1 MQASWLRVLGIASVA
16 ASAAAF
22 TGCGAGDLSPVS
34 DDVSGDNVTSGSLG
48 IDESASLDSDYS
60 TGSEALMSCTN
71 PDGTNSVMAA
81 FAVAVAQ
88 ELGRWN
94 ATKDFVQNN
103 TSGMSESSYGPQ
115 QAIKLASGSDANGP
129 IGKSRCSDGRCARV
143 QALLDMQYDQYN
155 NKVYIQ
161 GSGSTKVLLSPAALR
176 SRMFAKWNEQK
187 ACDQNARDGDNNS
200 CTKEQNVLKYVS
212 AAKGGCDTNFT
223 FSVKG
228 TTGAA
233 LRYPNQLKNELKF
246 ADSSNPYINFQN
258 LGNGNI
264 SIDPTYGLDDDGTSS
279 TGSCM
284 AACTKIS
291 VSSNYAG
298 ACCSCGG
305 ATKKFAKSPVNA
317 ITYLCQ

>member
-1 MQASWLRVLGIASVA
+1 MQANWLRALGVTSIAA
-16 ASAAAF
+16 AAAAF
-22 TGCGAGDLSPVS
+22 TGCGAEDLAPAS
-34 DDVSGDNVTSGSLG
+34 DDVGTGDAIGGV
-48 IDESASLDSDYS
+48 DEGASMESDYS
-60 TGSEALMSCTN
+60 TGTEALMSCTN

-94 ATKDFVQNN
+94 AAKDFVQNN
-103 TSGMSESSYGPQ
+103 TSGKSESSAGPQ

-129 IGKSRCSDGRCARV
+129 IGKSRCSDGKCARV

-161 GSGSTKVLLSPAALR
+161 GAGSTKVLLNPAALR

-187 ACDQNARDGDNNS
+187 ACDQNARDGDANS
-200 CTKEQNVLKYVS
+200 CPKELNALKYVS
-212 AAKGGCDTNFT
+212 SAKGGCDTNFT

-228 TTGAA
+228 SNGAA
-233 LRYPNQLKNELKF
+233 LKYPNQLKHKVKF

-264 SIDPTYGLDDDGTSS
+264 SIDPTYGLDDEGTNT
-279 TGSCM
+279 TGSCTP
-284 AACTKIS
+284 ACTKIS
-291 VSSNYAG
+291 VGASYAG

-305 ATKKFAKSPVNA
+305 ATKKFAKSPYNS